1 MFDQASPWLSFGYS
15 DKKKPQLKVDNLAL
29 DHQHNRQN
37 DHKTLGSAVM
47 GPNRRHEKQKRRVM
61 EAVHKRML
69 ERRVTTQREF
79 LQGFHHEY
87 IESVISQEPSNE
99 TYLHK
104 FFNSQGDESG
114 FISDEGTFS
123 VKSDKRNYQ
132 RRVNTRTRPRPQS
145 APFAR
150 QNHSMKETMFD
161 AAILPINSGESTA
174 AGDHKRPASAQV
186 YRRNSRAGCEHCP
199 VDCRPLSSSS
209 HRPTSSTGLQV
220 TNGPSHFHY
229 YHYNRYLRYQR
240 PKSAIAM
247 RREYLESTKRNKPE
261 VSPRFTNIVRSCK
274 VYDKPISTEH
284 KLPASAATV
293 KEAWTE
299 PEPEVPHVR
308 NMESIATLHE
318 DIPATEVS
326 DEPIELVDEIIQVHE
341 DDELDA
347 GVRLQAEVSYQLA
360 TDDEGE
366 NIKVENEEI
375 PRAPTP
381 TPIQSRPETP
391 EIEEQDLLPVPPI
404 IYQSTDLLSGRTNAA
419 YTTVE
424 MDGSEESVDFGGIR
438 VEIRTPEPLPVKR
451 VPVPTV
457 QKVDIVGPREEL
469 VLSPDIPEIV
479 DPIVTDEEIEE
490 DNIDD
495 DEVIKVE
502 IDKSPVSIL
511 KHDDNHARDKSP
523 PRVTFLVPNDVITEH
538 SDITPQNDVIKVED
552 PPVKVA
558 VEKPDVSNTEDIP
571 EVYTIKLI
579 EPPGPTKVDTE
590 LIFKETKHEIKLPHP
605 TIFLFTCCSENLFVS
620 FYLNFLVCL
629 LKSPPTSS
637 PTAPSPTPPAPPLY
651 EEPTDEDVRKLLL
664 PPDLSEF
671 KVPSDL
677 TYSAPAKKKSRKSL
691 SPGRKKKKKKKTREK
706 KEVPKKESE
715 PLFEYD
721 PNAPD
726 PVEEARR
733 EIMNRRADNSDLA
746 AAVVSMKLFDEQ
758 CKEKIKN
765 QPWLFGRMAL
775 SRNICRFWIPIDV
788 RELEGLSPAQYLSKY
803 CVITKRRFKLYSQA
817 FERQLQKRKTKD
829 TSVEVKTTL
838 DIKEC
843 ERALR
848 DVHSNCIND
857 EQVSHVRDLVC
868 INNKDT
874 KGNVARI
881 NSALFCQVCALTER
895 LFYSHFVTED
905 NDDETS
911 QKQRIED
918 ADFDGLEWKLRGV
931 AITKE
936 LRRLLFNL

>member
-37 DHKTLGSAVM
+37 DHKTLGPTLM
-47 GPNRRHEKQKRRVM
+47 GPNKRQEKQKRRVM

-79 LQGFHHEY
+79 LQGFNHEY
-87 IESVISQEPSNE
+87 IESIISQEPSNE
-99 TYLHK
+99 LYLHK

-114 FISDEGTFS
+114 FVSDEGTFS

-132 RRVNTRTRPRPQS
+132 RRVTPRTRPRPQS

-150 QNHSMKETMFD
+150 RNHLMKETKFD
-161 AAILPINSGESTA
+161 AAIIPISSGESTA
-174 AGDHKRPASAQV
+174 AGDHMRPASAQV

-247 RREYLESTKRNKPE
+247 RREYLESSKRNKPE
-261 VSPRFTNIVRSCK
+261 VSPRFTFIVRSCK
-274 VYDKPISTEH
+274 VYDKPNSTEH
-284 KLPASAATV
+284 KPPPTTATV

-299 PEPEVPHVR
+299 PEPEVPHAR
-308 NMESIATLHE
+308 NMVSIDTLHE
-318 DIPATEVS
+318 DIPATEVQ
-326 DEPIELVDEIIQVHE
+326 DEPTQLADEITQVNE

-366 NIKVENEEI
+366 NIKVDNAEI

-381 TPIQSRPETP
+381 TPIQSRPESP
-391 EIEEQDLLPVPPI
+391 EVEKQDLLPVPPI

-419 YTTVE
+419 YATVE

-479 DPIVTDEEIEE
+479 DPIVSDEEYG
-490 DNIDD
+490 NNDD

-523 PRVTFLVPNDVITEH
+523 PRVTFLVPNDEH
-538 SDITPQNDVIKVED
+538 SDITPQHDVIKVED
-552 PPVKVA
+552 PPVKVD
-558 VEKPDVSNTEDIP
+558 VEKTDVSE
-571 EVYTIKLI
+571 KLVDPPPL
-579 EPPGPTKVDTE
+579 PPGPTKVNTE
-590 LIFKETKHEIKLPHP
+590 LVFKETKQEIKP
-605 TIFLFTCCSENLFVS
+605 TPT
-620 FYLNFLVCL
+620 
-629 LKSPPTSS
+629 PP
-637 PTAPSPTPPAPPLY
+637 APSPTPPAPPLY
-651 EEPTDEDVRKLLL
+651 EEPNDEDVRKLLL

-677 TYSAPAKKKSRKSL
+677 TYSASAKKKSRKSL
-691 SPGRKKKKKKKTREK
+691 SPGRKKKKKKKKRER
-706 KEVPKKESE
+706 KEVPKKEPE

-726 PVEEARR
+726 PIEEARR
-733 EIMNRRADNSDLA
+733 EIMNRRGDNTDLA

-775 SRNICRFWIPIDV
+775 SRNICRFWIPMDV

-817 FERQLQKRKTKD
+817 FDRQLQKRKSKD

-874 KGNVARI
+874 KGNVSRI
-881 NSALFCQVCALTER
+881 NSALFCQICALTER

-905 NDDETS
+905 NDDEMTS